1 MKGQTNTVIPPMNDE
16 ENRRAFL
23 AEYEALCKRYG
34 LNHAASPVLVGRD
47 DGTYSIV
54 VQWSVVPLPK
64 QTEA

>member
-1 MKGQTNTVIPPMNDE
+1 MKAQTSTAPQPSDDDK
-16 ENRRAFL
+16 RRAFL
-23 AEYEALCKRYG
+23 AEYEALCKKYG
-34 LNHAASPVLVGRD
+34 LNHAASPVFVGRD